1 MKQFQSIP
9 LWEVEVPASEG
20 KGPLHEPCIT
30 VHLPSAQNATGCGV
44 LIAPGGG
51 YRILASD
58 HEGLQVAQAFNEIGI
73 TAFVLRYRVAPT
85 YSSGVSLLDGQR
97 AMRLV
102 RYRSREFGIS
112 RLGMLGFSAGG
123 HLTAAVGT
131 NPWFIDGQCA
141 DPIDETSAR
150 PDFLALCYA
159 VTNGVVRG
167 RKADEY
173 TPTDTRV
180 SAETPPT
187 FLMHTHQDEIV
198 PPEQSVIFYNALHK
212 HRVSAEMHVF
222 GTGEHGVGLATGDP
236 DTKLWFLLLHNWI
249 RRLGFLTTRQRTE
262 LCGQVLIDGHP
273 PGRAWLTLDPKDS
286 NAPPT
291 RIRLDP
297 TSNGQFRIPEDQGP
311 TTGPHVAIVRLLSEK
326 FPNDATGEYTLDE
339 EVVYSLEVDVH
350 TDTPLELQVFDR
362 HRRD

>member
-1 MKQFQSIP
+1 MKQYQSIP
-9 LWEVEVPASEG
+9 LWEGEVPASEG
-20 KGPLHEPCIT
+20 MGPLHEPCIT
-30 VHLPSAQNATGCGV
+30 VHQPSALIATGCGV

-73 TAFVLRYRVAPT
+73 AAFVLRYRVAPT
-85 YSSGVSLLDGQR
+85 YSSEVSLLDGQR
-97 AMRLV
+97 AMRLL
-102 RYRSREFGIS
+102 RFRSKEFGIS

-141 DPIDETSAR
+141 DSIDETSAR

-212 HRVSAEMHVF
+212 HRVPAEMHVF
-222 GTGEHGVGLATGDP
+222 GTGEHGVGLASGDP
-236 DTKLWFLLLHNWI
+236 DTKLWILLLHNWI
-249 RRLGFLTTRQRTE
+249 RRLGFLTTKQRIE
-262 LCGQVLIDGHP
+262 LSGQVLIDGYSP
-273 PGRAWLTLDPKDS
+273 SSVWLTLEPKDS

-297 TSNGQFRIPEDQGP
+297 TSKGQFRIPIDNGP
-311 TTGPHVAIVRLLSEK
+311 TSGPHVATVRHLSSK
-326 FPNDATGEYTLDE
+326 FPNDATGEYTLE
-339 EVVYSLEVDVH
+339 KEVVYSLEVDVAANTH
-350 TDTPLELQVFDR
+350 LDLTVFDR
-362 HRRD
+362 HRKD